1 VKVLLLL
8 GPNLGALGGREP
20 ELYGGESLEDVMT
33 SVARRAAELGLELTW
48 RQSDAEADLVR
59 WLLAAPE
66 EGFDAVIV
74 NPGALTHYSHALRD
88 AIEATGLPAVE
99 VHQTNVFAREGF
111 RRRSVISEACRA
123 VIVGLGVGG
132 YHVALEALGWITET
146 GGGGSPPGST
156 T

>member
-8 GPNLGALGGREP
+8 GPNLGALAGREP
-20 ELYGGESLEDVMT
+20 ELYGGEPLEDVMA
-33 SVARRAAELGLELTW
+33 SVARRAADLDHELTW

-59 WLLAAPE
+59 WLLAAPD
-66 EGFDAVIV
+66 EGFEAVIA
-74 NPGALTHYSHALRD
+74 NPGALTHYSHALGD
-88 AIEATGLPAVE
+88 ALEASGLPAVE

-111 RRRSVISEACRA
+111 RRRSVISKACRA

-146 GGGGSPPGST
+146 EGGGSPPGST

>member
-1 VKVLLLL
+1 MKVLLLL
-8 GPNLGALGGREP
+8 GPNLGALAGRES
-20 ELYGGESLEDVMT
+20 ELYGGEPLEDVMA
-33 SVARRAAELGLELTW
+33 SVARRAADLDHELTW
-48 RQSDAEADLVR
+48 RQSDAEADHVR
-59 WLLAAPE
+59 WLLAAPD
-66 EGFDAVIV
+66 EGFDAVIA
-74 NPGALTHYSHALRD
+74 NPGALTHYSHALGD
-88 AIEATGLPAVE
+88 ALEASGLPAVE

-146 GGGGSPPGST
+146 EGGGSPPGST

>member
-8 GPNLGALGGREP
+8 GPNLGALGAREP
-20 ELYGGESLEDVMT
+20 GLYGGEPLEDVMA
-33 SVARRAAELGLELTW
+33 SVARRSADLGHELTW
-48 RQSDAEADLVR
+48 RQSDAEADLVG
-59 WLLAAPE
+59 WLLAAPD
-66 EGFDAVIV
+66 EGFDAVIA

-88 AIEATGLPAVE
+88 ALEASGLPAVE

-111 RRRSVISEACRA
+111 RRRSVISEVCRA

-132 YHVALEALGWITET
+132 YHVALEALGWITEA
-146 GGGGSPPGST
+146 GEDGSPRGST

>member
-1 VKVLLLL
+1 MKVLLLL
-8 GPNLGALGGREP
+8 GPNLGALAGREP
-20 ELYGGESLEDVMT
+20 ELYGGEPLEDVMA
-33 SVARRAAELGLELTW
+33 SVARRAADLDHELTW

-59 WLLAAPE
+59 WLLAAPD
-66 EGFDAVIV
+66 EGFEAVIA
-74 NPGALTHYSHALRD
+74 NPGALTHYSHALGD
-88 AIEATGLPAVE
+88 ALEASGLPAVE

-111 RRRSVISEACRA
+111 RRRSVISKACRA

-146 GGGGSPPGST
+146 EGGGSPPGST

>member
-1 VKVLLLL
+1 MKVLLLL
-8 GPNLGALGGREP
+8 GPNLGALAGREP
-20 ELYGGESLEDVMT
+20 ELYGGESLEDVMA
-33 SVARRAAELGLELTW
+33 SVARRAADLDHELTW

-59 WLLAAPE
+59 WLLAAPD
-66 EGFDAVIV
+66 EGFDAVIA
-74 NPGALTHYSHALRD
+74 NPGALTHYSHALGD
-88 AIEATGLPAVE
+88 ALEASGLPAVE

-111 RRRSVISEACRA
+111 RRRSVISKACRA

-146 GGGGSPPGST
+146 EGGGSPPGST

>member
-1 VKVLLLL
+1 MKVLLLL
-8 GPNLGALGGREP
+8 GPNLGALAGREP
-20 ELYGGESLEDVMT
+20 ELYGGEPLEGVMA
-33 SVARRAAELGLELTW
+33 SVVRRAAELGLELTW

-59 WLLAAPE
+59 WLLAAPD
-66 EGFDAVIV
+66 EGFDAVIA

-88 AIEATGLPAVE
+88 AIEASGLPAVE

-146 GGGGSPPGST
+146 EGGGSPPGST